1 MDNKKIKFK
10 PTRQSDII
18 FAIITGAF
26 FGTGISLIV
35 MTEEYPYIL
44 IPFAWVICALPLV
57 YCMTYSKK
65 LRNFKENGIRIPGHI
80 IGAYRQIAG
89 RGVHIYYLKIAF
101 FEDGDKVLCTQ
112 GYYKDPNSTLA
123 DTKCNVYKWKGKY
136 LEADFNTLRK
146 GEKPKDLKIYPG
158 STGPFFSFK
167 IGKVTDRKN
176 TL

>member
-1 MDNKKIKFK
+1 MDNKRKKYK
-10 PTRQSDII
+10 PVRQSNTI
-18 FAIITGAF
+18 FAIITGVF
-26 FGTGISLIV
+26 FGIGTTLNVIG
-35 MTEEYPYIL
+35 EEYPYII

-57 YCMTYSKK
+57 YCLSYSNK
-65 LRNFKENGIRIPGHI
+65 LEAFKANGICIPGHI
-80 IGAYRQIAG
+80 IGAYEQHPG
-89 RGVHIYYLKIAF
+89 RGPSIYYLKIAF

-112 GYYKDPNSTLA
+112 GYYKDPNFILA

-136 LEADFNTLRK
+136 LEADFNTICI
-146 GEKPKDLKIYPG
+146 GEKPKNLKIYAG